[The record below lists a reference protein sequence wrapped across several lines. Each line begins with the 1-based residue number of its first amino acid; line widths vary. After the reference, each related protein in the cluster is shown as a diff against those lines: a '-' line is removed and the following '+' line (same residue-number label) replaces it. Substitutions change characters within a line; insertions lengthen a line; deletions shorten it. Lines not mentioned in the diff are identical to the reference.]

1 MKPKLMVFLL
11 FFISSQFLSGHE
23 FWIQPQRFHFKRGE
37 TVNLRFRVG
46 ENFEGENWSGNKSG
60 VKEIKLFYNG
70 MHDELLNLLSD
81 STNGDSLSMQF
92 YDEGSVMVAY
102 HSTNK
107 YITLEPE
114 KFLAYLKEDGLSDA
128 IEFREKNNE
137 NDSVGR
143 EFYQRNVKSLLQIG
157 VKKDSTFKKP
167 TGLPLDIIPL
177 RHPYLLKK
185 GQSLPI
191 KVLFQEEPLSN
202 QMVKLWHK
210 KSGKV
215 TMVDYTTNENGM
227 VYVPVSLIG
236 EYMFSTVKMTRIES
250 DSAQWQSYWGSLTW
264 GYEGSAKGEV
274 GSGK

>member
-11 FFISSQFLSGHE
+11 FFISSQFLAGHE

-46 ENFEGENWSGNKSG
+46 ENFDGENWNGSKSG

-81 STNGDSLSMQF
+81 STTGDSLSMQF
-92 YDEGSVMVAY
+92 YDEGTVMVAY
-102 HSTNK
+102 HSNNK

-114 KFLAYLKEDGLSDA
+114 KFLSYLKEDGLNNA
-128 IEFREKNNE
+128 IDFREKYNE
-137 NDSVGR
+137 TDSVGK

-157 VKKDSTFKKP
+157 TKKDSTFKKH

-185 GQSLPI
+185 GQSLPV
-191 KVLFQEEPLSN
+191 KVLFEEEPLVN
-202 QMVKLWHK
+202 QLVKLWHK

-215 TMVDYTTNENGM
+215 TMVDYTTNKNG
-227 VYVPVSLIG
+227 VIYVPVSLIG
-236 EYMFSTVKMTRIES
+236 QYMVSTVKMSRIET

-264 GYEGSAKGEV
+264 GY
-274 GSGK
+274 